1 MKLRTK
7 AWLVSQGLLIV
18 TACIIQ
24 FTFHREIQV
33 GPILNTPTRGYWD
46 IINRVPPTIPQLLVE
61 QGIPAEFY
69 DARMPMSSDDVLKR
83 NLVAHRRAVR
93 QEEGLRT
100 AFAGGVIV
108 NVIYFILF
116 HLIYFYL
123 RKTLQ
128 NSSRISSIS
137 KKVDI

>member
-7 AWLVSQGLLIV
+7 VWLVSQGLLIV

-33 GPILNTPTRGYWD
+33 GPILNTPTRDYWD
-46 IINRVPPTIPQLLVE
+46 IINRVPPTIPQLLLE
-61 QGIPAEFY
+61 QGVPPEFY
-69 DARMPMSSDDVLKR
+69 DARTPMSSDDVLKR

-108 NVIYFILF
+108 NIIYFILF
-116 HLIYFYL
+116 HFIYFYL